1 MGKCGVQVGSQVW
14 DTDLE
19 PVSINMVGKL
29 RGWSVLKH
37 IDYEEKKA
45 SDQSMMIDPLSHC
58 PLTLGSSSEPT
69 GKVRK
74 DAVQCSCFE
83 NTITWKRRNHRCRV
97 RERTSRL

>member
-37 IDYEEKKA
+37 ID
-45 SDQSMMIDPLSHC
+45 
-58 PLTLGSSSEPT
+58 
-69 GKVRK
+69 
-74 DAVQCSCFE
+74 
-83 NTITWKRRNHRCRV
+83 
-97 RERTSRL
+97 